1 MCPIRDERMDE
12 RVADDGGHRVVVAVV
27 GVRGDGVGDP
37 AEGCAERVRRQRRGD
52 PGPEGACRAVSRV
65 VWP

>member
-12 RVADDGGHRVVVAVV
+12 RVADNGHRVVVAVV

-37 AEGCAERVRRQRRGD
+37 AERVRRQRRGD
-52 PGPEGACRAVSRV
+52 PGLEGACRAVSRV